1 MNFNDKLL
9 ISLVGLDYSRK
20 HFFAEQIKKRFN
32 INIIY
37 VDRLIESKIKD
48 WNDFKQKGI
57 EISKVT

>member
-1 MNFNDKLL
+1 
-9 ISLVGLDYSRK
+9 VGLDYSRK
-20 HFFAEQIKKRFN
+20 HFLAQQIKKRFN

-57 EISKVT
+57 